1 MMKTFLVAAFAAV
14 LSLAVPAVAQEAK
27 QDFKLVNKTGYELK
41 EIYVGPN
48 KSDDW
53 GDDIM
58 GEDTVPDGGTVNVHF
73 HPKAK
78 TCHWDLK
85 VVYTDDDSSAVWY
98 NINLC
103 EVETIT
109 IFYDR
114 KKDETRATFD

>member
-1 MMKTFLVAAFAAV
+1 MKTLLVAAFAAV
-14 LSLAVPAVAQEAK
+14 LSLAGPAIAQDAK

-41 EIYVGPN
+41 EIYVGPT

-58 GEDTVPDGGTVNVHF
+58 GDQAVADDATVNVHF
-73 HPKAK
+73 HPKAR

-85 VVYTDDDSSAVWY
+85 VVYSDDDSSAVWY

-103 EVETIT
+103 EVEKIT
-109 IFYDR
+109 LHYDR
-114 KKDETRATFD
+114 KNDVTRATFD